1 MSSKRFSGAVLAI
14 VLALPVAAAT
24 PDQPLQLE
32 TGQVPLHE
40 PWLVN
45 GGEFKIRFNQ
55 ELLSAHGITAHG
67 AEPTPAQGP
76 VDEEFARF
84 ALVPAEGLQFN
95 APEGGFDRFT
105 GGALGLAG
113 GFALSLPGDNRISY
127 QQARLRFNA
136 AAPTRLDLISDD
148 GRAWFYINHLMYKMV
163 DDYSGFFVRSA
174 DLRASAALAKR
185 LGAPEL
191 ADQYIGEI
199 KLRAEVVARPEG
211 FIKPDAKALLAC
223 PDFHGTPFTGAG
235 GGTYQADVLM
245 ESYSM
250 SATRCRRSDGSSPC
264 DGSGAD
270 DGEVVFTP
278 SSSLRN
284 SNKPNTADVPWYEK
298 FTTSPFDFPY
308 EGNDQHPYLIWNMYR
323 IVDDQL
329 EQIGAS
335 GVKHAFLTTNG
346 GCAAGACTGG
356 GHILGKNCG
365 DTYGTG
371 NNDGSSSLGPR
382 SELIPARGQ
391 WARCGSI
398 FDPDCNGVQ
407 NSSGN
412 TSYSQRMI
420 VRESKMT
427 PVPGA
432 LSTQYFSESWYIVQD
447 DINIYNTMAHRTM
460 APSSSGSAWSPGAQG
475 SFVLG
480 PVVNAWVDPLTN
492 PTRNIELASA
502 EGHSRVAVKAT
513 ALTACP
519 AASGLVGTCY
529 RYDYVVN
536 NLDFARVAYMPAP
549 NNVGPNLGIV
559 SSQGFNSFRLD
570 LGSEV
575 AIWVDPVAHFA
586 DIDIDAGNNWS
597 VQTASESIAWIAPVS
612 GNELNWGKLFRF
624 SLVTTAAPNPAFT
637 RRVYLD
643 VNPADEAVD
652 FVGRL
657 MVPNVGTLFFSDFE

>member
-1 MSSKRFSGAVLAI
+1 MSYRLFFGMVFSAV
-14 VLALPVAAAT
+14 VAMPAVAAT
-24 PDQPLQLE
+24 PDQPLKLDQDQLP
-32 TGQVPLHE
+32 VHE

-45 GGEFKIRFNQ
+45 GGEFKIRFN
-55 ELLSAHGITAHG
+55 EEMLAAYGIRALG
-67 AEPTPAQGP
+67 AEPTPKQGP

-84 ALVPAEGLQFN
+84 ALIPAEGLQFN

-113 GFALSLPGDNRISY
+113 GFALSLPGGE
-127 QQARLRFNA
+127 RLGYKQGLLRYNA
-136 AAPTRLDLISDD
+136 ATPTRLELVSDD
-148 GRAWFYINHLMYKMV
+148 GRAWFYVNHLMYKMV

-174 DLRASAALAKR
+174 DLRVSAALAKR
-185 LGAPEL
+185 LAAPDL

-199 KLRAEVVARPEG
+199 KLRADVVARPSG
-211 FIKPDAKALLAC
+211 FVAPEAKAVLAC
-223 PDFHGTPFTGAG
+223 PDFHGTPF
-235 GGTYQADVLM
+235 GTDGIYEADVLM

-250 SATRCRRSDGSSPC
+250 STSRCRLGNGTGTC
-264 DGSGAD
+264 DGSGPD
-270 DGEVVFTP
+270 DGDVVFTP
-278 SSSLRN
+278 SSTLRN
-284 SNKPNTADVPWYEK
+284 SNKSNTADVPWYEK
-298 FTTSPFDFPY
+298 FTTSPFNFPY
-308 EGNDQHPYLIWNMYR
+308 TGNDQHPYLIWNMYR

-420 VRESKMT
+420 VKESKMT

-432 LSTQYFSESWYIVQD
+432 VSTQYFSESWYIVQD

-460 APSSSGSAWSPGAQG
+460 APSSSGSTWSPGSQG

-480 PVVNAWVDPLTN
+480 PVVNTWVDPLLN
-492 PTRNIELASA
+492 PTRNIELAST
-502 EGHSRVAVKAT
+502 EGHSRVAVKASLL
-513 ALTACP
+513 ASCP
-519 AASGLVGTCY
+519 IASGLVGTCY

-536 NLDFARVAYMPAP
+536 NLDFARVEYMPAP
-549 NNVGPNLGIV
+549 NNVGPNLGIT
-559 SSQGFNSFRLD
+559 SSRGFSTFRLD
-570 LGSEV
+570 LGSAV
-575 AIWVDPVAHFA
+575 PVWIDPVAHFA
-586 DIDIDAGNNWS
+586 DIDSNATNDWS
-597 VQTASESIAWIAPVS
+597 VLPTAESIVWTAPVS

-624 SLVTTAAPNPAFT
+624 SFVSTAVPNPAFT
-637 RRVYLD
+637 RQVYLD
-643 VNPADEAVD
+643 VNATDEAVD

-657 MVPNVGTLFFSDFE
+657 MVPNVGTLFMSDFE